1 MLPQPYIFESPFA
14 LVPFTSADT
23 AVTIVPEP
31 SPVIDMSTFT
41 RADLWLLYPHTGSFP
56 LDNLTLLQYDCLDY
70 CITAF
75 GWFTITNGVV
85 NPTAA
90 YRADCLAQA
99 AALH

>member
-1 MLPQPYIFESPFA
+1 MVPYVDLNFEPPFA
-14 LVPFTSADT
+14 LVPFGT
-23 AVTIVPEP
+23 VEP

-41 RADLWLLYPHTGSFP
+41 RADLWLLYPHAGPFP

-75 GWFTITNGVV
+75 GWFTIANGVV
-85 NPTAA
+85 IPTAA